1 MGRGTRRAPRS
12 LMAITASWQTR
23 IERPLEH
30 VFDYVADLKNEP
42 HWNSDA
48 SNVVQMSDGP
58 VGLGTEWEED
68 FARVGH
74 YVTKLAQYERPSE
87 LAFDARNPRTDA
99 FVAFRFAPAGDGAT
113 DVSCDVR
120 LTMKGFMRLLEPL
133 LTPMIKRQI
142 ESARPESLRDALST

>member
-12 LMAITASWQTR
+12 LMAITAHWQTR
-23 IERPLEH
+23 IEQPVEH
-30 VFDYVADLKNEP
+30 VFDYVADLTNEP
-42 HWNSDA
+42 QWNTDA
-48 SNVVQMSDGP
+48 SNVVEMSDGP

-74 YVTKLAQYERPSE
+74 YVTTLARYERASE

-99 FVAFRFAPAGDGAT
+99 YVEFRFAPAGDGAT

-133 LTPMIKRQI
+133 LAPMIKRQI
-142 ESARPESLRDALST
+142 ESTRPESLRDALSA

>member
-1 MGRGTRRAPRS
+1 
-12 LMAITASWQTR
+12 MAIIAHWHTR
-23 IERPLEH
+23 IGRPVEH

-42 HWNSDA
+42 QWNPDA
-48 SNVVQMSDGP
+48 SNVVQMSDGA

-74 YVTKLAQYERPSE
+74 YVTTLARYERPSK

-99 FVAFRFAPAGDGAT
+99 YVEFRFAPAGDAAT

-133 LTPMIKRQI
+133 LAPVIKRQI
-142 ESARPESLRDALST
+142 ESARPESLLDALSA